1 MSILISSAEE
11 TFLHVGALISISIL
25 LFGYINYKTSG
36 KFIDLISKNKKYQP
50 LIGSVMG
57 VLPGCGGSIVLMPLF
72 VKQKVSFGT
81 IVASLISSMGDS
93 AFLLIVSD
101 FKSYVIISIISLIT
115 GIITGYIVDS
125 FNLEEKLDIN
135 NLYRKNNKSKS
146 CGLRS
151 EVTIHISSDEG
162 DNNQTSKNI
171 SKLEYEIIHG
181 IGYKIYLALL
191 IIGFLFMVLAHSN
204 LEIPI
209 VEVIHSLEEII
220 AILGIIASFIYMII
234 SKKFVEN
241 ENAHD
246 NEHKLMSLKETIIH
260 SVSEISFVIVWIFLA
275 YIIYDIIILMAG
287 GEDVLVNIIL
297 GLGTFSVLAG
307 ALLGLIPGCGVQ
319 IIVMS
324 FYLKGSFPF
333 AALVANTISQD
344 GDALFPLIA
353 MNKKAAFWATVVTT
367 IPAIIVGSIVY
378 FI

>member
-101 FKSYVIISIISLIT
+101 FKAYIIISIISLIT

-135 NLYRKNNKSKS
+135 NIYRKNNTSKS
-146 CGLRS
+146 FGFRS

-181 IGYKIYLALL
+181 IGYRIYLALL

-260 SVSEISFVIVWIFLA
+260 SVSEISL
-275 YIIYDIIILMAG
+275 DRK
-287 GEDVLVNIIL
+287 
-297 GLGTFSVLAG
+297 SV
-307 ALLGLIPGCGVQ
+307 V
-319 IIVMS
+319 
-324 FYLKGSFPF
+324 
-333 AALVANTISQD
+333 
-344 GDALFPLIA
+344 
-353 MNKKAAFWATVVTT
+353 
-367 IPAIIVGSIVY
+367 
-378 FI
+378 